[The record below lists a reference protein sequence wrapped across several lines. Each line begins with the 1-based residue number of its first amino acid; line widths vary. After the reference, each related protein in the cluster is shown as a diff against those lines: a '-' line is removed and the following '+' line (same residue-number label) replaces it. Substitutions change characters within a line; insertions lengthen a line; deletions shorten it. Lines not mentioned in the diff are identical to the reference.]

1 MRRTQTQLEG
11 ALTGITV
18 RYEPVSHSINLNIKI
33 NNYSK
38 RLYSIKQYLV
48 IHTDINEY
56 ITREKLLCFSNM
68 LTENLQEL
76 WHLKSPFAKYHNDLI
91 SQQHQ

>member
-1 MRRTQTQLEG
+1 MRRAQTQLEG

-91 SQQHQ
+91 SQ

>member
-1 MRRTQTQLEG
+1 MGPDSTRRS
-11 ALTGITV
+11 
-18 RYEPVSHSINLNIKI
+18 SHRHYHLNIKI

-38 RLYSIKQYLV
+38 RLYSIKQYSV

-56 ITREKLLCFSNM
+56 ITREKLLCFSSM

-76 WHLKSPFAKYHNDLI
+76 WHLKSPFAKSHYNDLI
-91 SQQHQ
+91 SQHQ